1 MVTPHRAL
9 PTIPAPADVWMLLR
23 QQPAVLRRSTRE
35 LAAALA
41 ETYGSRFAV
50 WHTDELLLGVQDGR
64 LVLRTLG
71 GADLPAPEV
80 VCVRQ
85 VAGPMHNDREVTL
98 LRHLERMGSTL
109 INTVDAQLKSR
120 NKVWQ
125 LQELAL
131 AGLPVPDTISYA
143 TAPLEGVV
151 RSPHLGTP
159 CVVKSVSGAKGGQV
173 FLAPD
178 PHLLSEVAGSLTQEA
193 PFLFQEHVA
202 PSHGRTLRV
211 VVVDG
216 KPVDAVLHTSRN
228 GALAAN
234 IAKGGSA
241 TLCAGRYPQ
250 AEELAVRAARALG
263 LDIAGVDLL
272 FASGDDFT
280 LCEVNAVPGWR
291 PEMTAI
297 TPAITACIAH
307 ALSARRRKAP
317 PPTAGPHQH
326 RFAQGQT
333 LS

>member
-1 MVTPHRAL
+1 MVVQHRAR
-9 PTIPAPADVWMLLR
+9 PAIPAPADVWLLAR
-23 QQPAVLRRSTRE
+23 QRPAVLRRSTHE

-41 ETYGSRFAV
+41 DAHGPRFAV
-50 WHTDELLLGVQDGR
+50 WHTDELLFGVQGGR

-85 VAGPMHNDREVTL
+85 VAGPMRSDREVTL

-109 INTVDAQLKSR
+109 VNTVAAQLKCR

-151 RSPHLGTP
+151 RSPRLGTP

-178 PHLLSEVAGSLTQEA
+178 SHLLREVAGSLTQEA
-193 PFLFQEHVA
+193 PFLFQEHVTH
-202 PSHGRTLRV
+202 SHGRSLRV

-216 KPVDAVLHTSRN
+216 EPVGAVLQTSGN
-228 GALAAN
+228 GTLASN
-234 IAKGGSA
+234 ISKGGSA

-250 AEELAVRAARALG
+250 AEKLAVRAVRALG

-272 FASGDDFT
+272 FASDDAYT
-280 LCEVNAVPGWR
+280 ICEVNAVPGWR
-291 PEMTAI
+291 PEMTAV
-297 TPAITACIAH
+297 TPAIAACIAGR
-307 ALSARRRKAP
+307 LSARGC
-317 PPTAGPHQH
+317 AG
-326 RFAQGQT
+326 
-333 LS
+333 

>member
-1 MVTPHRAL
+1 MDTEHG
-9 PTIPAPADVWMLLR
+9 APSASTASADVWLLAR
-23 QQPAVLRRSTRE
+23 ARPAVLRRSTRE
-35 LAAALA
+35 LAEALA
-41 ETYGSRFAV
+41 AAHGPRFAV
-50 WHTDELLLGVQDGR
+50 WYTDELLFGVQDGR

-71 GADLPAPEV
+71 GADVAAPQV

-85 VAGPMHNDREVTL
+85 VGGPMRSDREVTL

-131 AGLPVPDTISYA
+131 AGLPVPDTLSYA

-151 RSPHLGTP
+151 RSPGLDVP

-173 FLAPD
+173 FLVSD
-178 PHLLSEVAGSLTQEA
+178 PLLLREVAGSLAQET

-211 VVVDG
+211 IVVDG
-216 KPVDAVLHTSRN
+216 EPVDAVLHRSHDGGLT
-228 GALAAN
+228 AN

-241 TLCAGRYPQ
+241 TLCTGRYPR

-272 FASGDDFT
+272 FASDDT
-280 LCEVNAVPGWR
+280 YTICEVNSVPGWR
-291 PEMTAI
+291 PEMTSVI
-297 TPAITACIAH
+297 PAVTACVARR
-307 ALSARRRKAP
+307 LSARGGATP
-317 PPTAGPHQH
+317 PPNGAISL
-326 RFAQGQT
+326 A
-333 LS
+333 

>member
-1 MVTPHRAL
+1 MVTQHRAL
-9 PTIPAPADVWMLLR
+9 PAIQTPADVWMLVR
-23 QQPAVLRRSTRE
+23 QRPAVLRRSTRE

-41 ETYGSRFAV
+41 DVHGPRFAV
-50 WHTDELLLGVQDGR
+50 WHTDELLFGVQGGR

-71 GADLPAPEV
+71 GADVPAPEV

-85 VAGPMHNDREVTL
+85 VAGPMSSDREVTL

-109 INTVDAQLKSR
+109 INTVDAQLNSR
-120 NKVWQ
+120 NKIWQ

-131 AGLPVPDTISYA
+131 AGLPVPDTLSYA

-151 RSPHLGTP
+151 RSPHLGAP

-178 PHLLSEVAGSLTQEA
+178 PLLLREVAGSLTREA

-202 PSHGRTLRV
+202 HSHGRSLRV

-216 KPVDAVLHTSRN
+216 EPMGTVLHTSRS
-228 GALAAN
+228 GTLAAN

-241 TLCAGRYPQ
+241 TACAGRYPQ

-272 FASGDDFT
+272 FASGDT
-280 LCEVNAVPGWR
+280 YTICEVNAVPGWR

-297 TPAITACIAH
+297 TSAITACVARH
-307 ALSARRRKAP
+307 LSIRGRG
-317 PPTAGPHQH
+317 AGRSSAEPHQGH
-326 RFAQGQT
+326 FR
-333 LS
+333 SH

>member
-1 MVTPHRAL
+1 MVVQHRAL
-9 PTIPAPADVWMLLR
+9 PAVPAPADVWLLVR
-23 QQPAVLRRSTRE
+23 QRPAVLRRSTHE

-41 ETYGSRFAV
+41 DAHGPRFAV
-50 WHTDELLLGVQDGR
+50 WHTDELLFGVQGGR

-85 VAGPMHNDREVTL
+85 VAGPMHSDREVTL

-109 INTVDAQLKSR
+109 VNTVAAQLKCR

-131 AGLPVPDTISYA
+131 AGLPVPDTVSYA

-151 RSPHLGTP
+151 RSPRLRTP
-159 CVVKSVSGAKGGQV
+159 CVVKSVNGAKGGQV

-178 PHLLSEVAGSLTQEA
+178 PHLLREVAGSLTQEA

-202 PSHGRTLRV
+202 HSHGRSLRV

-216 KPVDAVLHTSRN
+216 EPVGAVLHTSHN
-228 GALAAN
+228 GTLASN
-234 IAKGGSA
+234 MAKGGSA

-250 AEELAVRAARALG
+250 AEKLAVRAVRALG

-272 FASGDDFT
+272 FTAEDAYT
-280 LCEVNAVPGWR
+280 ICEVNAVPGWR
-291 PEMTAI
+291 PEMTAV
-297 TPAITACIAH
+297 TPAIAACIADR
-307 ALSARRRKAP
+307 LSTRGC
-317 PPTAGPHQH
+317 AG
-326 RFAQGQT
+326 
-333 LS
+333 

>member
-1 MVTPHRAL
+1 
-9 PTIPAPADVWMLLR
+9 MLVR
-23 QQPAVLRRSTRE
+23 QRPAVLRRSTRD

-41 ETYGSRFAV
+41 DTYGPRFAV
-50 WHTDELLLGVQDGR
+50 WHTDELLFGVQGGR
-64 LVLRTLG
+64 LTLRTLG

-109 INTVDAQLKSR
+109 VNTLDAQLKSR

-131 AGLPVPDTISYA
+131 AGLPVPDTLSYA

-151 RSPHLGTP
+151 RSPHLATP
-159 CVVKSVSGAKGGQV
+159 CVVKSVNGAKGGQV

-178 PHLLSEVAGSLTQEA
+178 AHLLREVAGSLTQEA

-202 PSHGRTLRV
+202 NSHGRALRV

-216 KPVDAVLHTSRN
+216 EPVDAVLHASRN
-228 GALAAN
+228 GVLAAN

-241 TLCAGRYPQ
+241 TRCAGRHPQ
-250 AEELAVRAARALG
+250 AEELAARAVRALG

-272 FASGDDFT
+272 FASGDT
-280 LCEVNAVPGWR
+280 YAICEVNAVPGWR

-297 TPAITACIAH
+297 IPAISACIARR
-307 ALSARRRKAP
+307 LSLR
-317 PPTAGPHQH
+317 G
-326 RFAQGQT
+326 QG
-333 LS
+333 

>member
-1 MVTPHRAL
+1 MVVQHRAL
-9 PTIPAPADVWMLLR
+9 VTVPAPADVWLLVR
-23 QQPAVLRRSTRE
+23 QRPAVLRRSTHE

-41 ETYGSRFAV
+41 AAHGPRFAV
-50 WHTDELLLGVQDGR
+50 WHTDELLFGVQGGR

-71 GADLPAPEV
+71 GADLPAPGV

-85 VAGPMHNDREVTL
+85 VAGPMHSDREVTL

-109 INTVDAQLKSR
+109 VNTVTAQLKCR

-131 AGLPVPDTISYA
+131 AGLPVPDTLSYA

-151 RSPHLGTP
+151 RSPRLRTP
-159 CVVKSVSGAKGGQV
+159 CVVKSVNGAKGGQV

-178 PHLLSEVAGSLTQEA
+178 PHLLREVAGSLTQEA

-202 PSHGRTLRV
+202 HSHGRSLRV

-216 KPVDAVLHTSRN
+216 EPVGAVLHTSCN
-228 GALAAN
+228 GTLASN

-241 TLCAGRYPQ
+241 TPCAGRYPQ
-250 AEELAVRAARALG
+250 AEKLAVGAARALG

-272 FASGDDFT
+272 FTSEDT
-280 LCEVNAVPGWR
+280 YTICEVNAVPGWR
-291 PEMTAI
+291 PEMTAV
-297 TPAITACIAH
+297 TPAIAACIADR
-307 ALSARRRKAP
+307 LSTRGC
-317 PPTAGPHQH
+317 AG
-326 RFAQGQT
+326 
-333 LS
+333 